1 MAITQPAVT
10 EQRNGPST
18 KQNHVTNVTR
28 AEASADGIIRLTE
41 SHGAL
46 KSVDVAD
53 VDLVLGFADGS
64 FIIIPNGALDALEPN
79 APKVEFGGDK
89 YNTSLTE
96 LFQQVGTVDAA
107 DAGNLRI
114 ISENIDTRLTELQP
128 DEIDYTSL
136 FMAMNNHTSAPSAP
150 AAPLPQAQTLPAAA
164 QVQRG
169 SLNGRGNNSGE
180 AMDVIIPP
188 RVDQP
193 STYRLGNRVESSET
207 LEKLQNIG
215 FPVIDGKLYVSAD
228 FKTGASFRSDLPT
241 GARDPNDA
249 THTANAGE
257 AAAQAYREIITG
269 SSSGNDVINTSAQFS
284 GNEWSK
290 NLFIST
296 NGFNT
301 VDSFV
306 IIPTNLPAGVT
317 LSLST
322 GNPGSIVQD
331 GSGWKISADALVLQ
345 SDGSYGVSLELTYPL
360 TADGVT
366 VINQDFTLQA
376 VIHGSTGPLSFQ
388 VAKDFYFTYR
398 DASTEAQFAAVDA
411 KGNALFVLPARGL
424 GYDINAGDGNNQ
436 VTAGAGNDSI
446 VSGNGNS
453 TLNGGAGNDTIVAGN
468 GDNVINGGTGN
479 DLIIVGTGNNDINGG
494 QNDTANGAS
503 RDSDTISY
511 INVSQSVFVDLR
523 AGRTWWDSLH
533 GSTTKDTLSN
543 IENIVGSG
551 GNDHLIGDQNA
562 NYILGGN
569 GDDTIEGI
577 ANTGSAG
584 DTLDGGDG
592 NNNTLSYLNATSTV
606 TVVLANG
613 NAKGSGQVGS
623 SPTDDLYHFTHITG
637 SATASNNLTGNDANN
652 IIRGGA
658 ANDTINGGA
667 GNDTLYGG
675 DGNDRLF
682 GGSGDDF
689 LYGENGDD
697 TLIGG
702 TGTNYLYGGSGNNT
716 ASYEGMTSS
725 QNVVATLNNDGTGI
739 GLVNGGNVA
748 TDYYQDI
755 RNLTGGAGNDSLTG
769 NTSRNYLSG
778 GAGND
783 TLEGIGGGDTLDG
796 GSGSDTATYINATA
810 GVKASLGATGLTGDA
825 LSASNAAG
833 ITANRG
839 TITGFDTDTFISIEN
854 LTGSQ
859 FNDILIAQNGGSTLR
874 GGAGNDTLIGGV
886 GNDVLD
892 GGDGNDVIYAAQGRD
907 TVTAGAG
914 NDTIYASVDEAISNS
929 QYNNRFTSIDGGT
942 GTDTL
947 MLSGFVDN
955 ANYSLSTL
963 RTGSGAGG
971 GKVSNIDIIDIRDGK
986 STNLAV
992 DASTINGIKTG
1003 NNANS
1008 GSILT
1013 IRADSGDS
1021 IVISDVAD
1029 HWRSANTTVAGA
1041 TGTDYFIYANATDA
1055 ANQSNA
1061 IATVH
1066 WLTAGG

>member
-28 AEASADGIIRLTE
+28 VHADADGIIRLTE

-64 FIIIPNGALDALEPN
+64 YIIIPNGALDALETD
-79 APKVEFGGDK
+79 APKVEFDGDK
-89 YNTSLTE
+89 FNTSLTE

-136 FMAMNNHTSAPSAP
+136 FMALNNHTSAPTAP
-150 AAPLPQAQTLPAAA
+150 AAPLPQAPTLPQAA

-169 SLNGRGNNSGE
+169 SINGRGNNSGE
-180 AMDVIIPP
+180 FMDAIIPP

-228 FKTGASFRSDLPT
+228 FKTGASLRSDLPT

-331 GSGWKISADALVLQ
+331 GSGWKISADALVQ
-345 SDGSYGVSLELTYPL
+345 QADGSYGVSLEITYPL
-360 TADGVT
+360 TADGIDVT
-366 VINQDFTLQA
+366 DQDFTLQA

-398 DASTEAQFAAVDA
+398 DATTEAQFAAVDA

-453 TLNGGAGNDTIVAGN
+453 TLNGGAGNDTIVAGD

-479 DLIIVGTGNNDINGG
+479 DLIIVGTGNNTIDGG
-494 QNDTANGAS
+494 ENTATGATK
-503 RDSDTISY
+503 DSDTISY
-511 INVSQSVFVDLR
+511 VNVSQSVFVDLR
-523 AGRTWWDSLH
+523 AGKTWWDGLN
-533 GSTTKDTLSN
+533 GSNTKDTLSN
-543 IENIVGSG
+543 LENIVGSG
-551 GNDHLIGDQNA
+551 GDDHLIGNQNA

-577 ANTGSAG
+577 ANTGAAG
-584 DTLDGGDG
+584 DTLDGGSG
-592 NNNTLSYLNATSTV
+592 NNNTLSYLNATDTV
-606 TVVLANG
+606 TVTLGNG
-613 NAKGSGQVGS
+613 DAKGSGKIGASQI
-623 SPTDDLYHFTHITG
+623 DDLYHFTHIIG
-637 SATASNNLTGNDANN
+637 SATATNNITGNDANN
-652 IIRGGA
+652 LIQGGA
-658 ANDTINGGA
+658 ANDTLNGGA
-667 GNDTLYGG
+667 GDDTLYGG
-675 DGNDRLF
+675 DG
-682 GGSGDDF
+682 DDK
-689 LYGENGDD
+689 
-697 TLIGG
+697 LIGG
-702 TGTNYLYGGSGNNT
+702 TGTNQLHGGSGNNT
-716 ASYEGMTSS
+716 ASYEGITI
-725 QNVVATLNNDGTGI
+725 NVTATLNDDGTGTGSAGTVGPNNIYVRDTYSDINNLI
-739 GLVNGGNVA
+739 GGS
-748 TDYYQDI
+748 
-755 RNLTGGAGNDSLTG
+755 GNDRLRG
-769 NTSRNYLSG
+769 NIHDNLIEG

-783 TLEGIGGGDTLDG
+783 TLLGGGGRDTLDG
-796 GSGSDTATYINATA
+796 GAGTNTVSYEYSSGVPTTTNDFSLINLSNVNRTVTVGGNSYTIAAQSTNIKDYANSDFNSQDTLRNIQNVIGTSGNDIIIGSSGS
-810 GVKASLGATGLTGDA
+810 
-825 LSASNAAG
+825 
-833 ITANRG
+833 NR
-839 TITGFDTDTFISIEN
+839 IE
-854 LTGSQ
+854 
-859 FNDILIAQNGGSTLR
+859 
-874 GGAGNDTLIGGV
+874 
-886 GNDVLD
+886 
-892 GGDGNDVIYAAQGRD
+892 
-907 TVTAGAG
+907 AGAG
-914 NDTIYASVDEAISNS
+914 NDWIDARQGKDTVLAGSGNDTILGSVDASGGTAF
-929 QYNNRFTSIDGGT
+929 NNRFTSIDGGSD
-942 GTDTL
+942 TDTL
-947 MLSGFVDN
+947 ILSGFN
-955 ANYSLSTL
+955 GSGYALSTL
-963 RTGSGAGG
+963 SSLV
-971 GKVSNIDIIDIRDGK
+971 KNIDILNIQGDSTAISTTLTVDSSSIK
-986 STNLAV
+986 SIVTGNANASGNTILRLEHGSEDNLNFALNTGEYV
-992 DASTINGIKTG
+992 RLGTASTDPMVTNFSNLSDGVY
-1003 NNANS
+1003 
-1008 GSILT
+1008 T
-1013 IRADSGDS
+1013 IYN
-1021 IVISDVAD
+1021 
-1029 HWRSANTTVAGA
+1029 SANV
-1041 TGTDYFIYANATDA
+1041 
-1055 ANQSNA
+1055 A
-1061 IATVH
+1061 IAQVTWHTV
-1066 WLTAGG
+1066 

>member
-89 YNTSLTE
+89 YNTNLTE

-136 FMAMNNHTSAPSAP
+136 FMAMNNHTTAPSAP

-180 AMDVIIPP
+180 AMDAIIPP

-193 STYRLGNRVESSET
+193 STYRLGNRVESAET

-228 FKTGASFRSDLPT
+228 FKTGASLRNDLPT

-249 THTANAGE
+249 AHTTNAGE
-257 AAAQAYREIITG
+257 AAAQAHRETITG
-269 SSSGNDVINTSAQFS
+269 SALGNDVINTSAQFS

-306 IIPTNLPAGVT
+306 IIPTDLPDGVT
-317 LSLST
+317 LSLSA

-331 GSGWKISADALVLQ
+331 GAGWKISADALVQ
-345 SDGSYGVSLELTYPL
+345 QADGSYGVSLEITYPL
-360 TADGVT
+360 TADGIDVT
-366 VINQDFTLQA
+366 NQDFKLQA

-398 DASTEAQFAAVDA
+398 DATTEEQFAAVDA

-424 GYDINAGDGNNQ
+424 GYDINAGDGDNQ

-446 VSGNGNS
+446 VSGNGDS
-453 TLNGGAGNDTIVAGN
+453 TLDGGAGNDTIVAGD

-479 DLIIVGTGNNDINGG
+479 DLIIVGTGNNVINGG

-523 AGRTWWDSLH
+523 AGRTWWDSLN

-551 GNDHLIGDQNA
+551 SNDHLIGDQNA

-584 DTLDGGDG
+584 DTLDGGSG
-592 NNNTLSYLNATSTV
+592 NNNTLSYINATGSVTV
-606 TVVLANG
+606 TLGNG
-613 NAKGSGQVGS
+613 DAKGSGTVGS
-623 SPTDDLYHFTHITG
+623 SPTDDLYHFTHIIG
-637 SATASNNLTGNDANN
+637 SATAINNITGNDANN
-652 IIRGGA
+652 LIQGGA
-658 ANDTINGGA
+658 ANDTLNGGA
-667 GNDTLYGG
+667 GDDTLHGG
-675 DGNDRLF
+675 DG
-682 GGSGDDF
+682 DDK
-689 LYGENGDD
+689 
-697 TLIGG
+697 LIGG
-702 TGTNYLYGGSGNNT
+702 TGTNQLHGGSGNNT
-716 ASYEGMTSS
+716 ASYEGITI
-725 QNVVATLNNDGTGI
+725 NVTAILNDDGTGTGSAGTVGPNNIYVRDTYTDIDNLI
-739 GLVNGGNVA
+739 GGSGSDRLRGNIH
-748 TDYYQDI
+748 D
-755 RNLTGGAGNDSLTG
+755 NLIE
-769 NTSRNYLSG
+769 G

-783 TLEGIGGGDTLDG
+783 TLLGGGGRDTLDG
-796 GSGSDTATYINATA
+796 GTGTNTVSYEYSSGVSINTNDFSLINLSNVDRTINVGGNSYTIAAQSTNIKDYANSDFNSQDTLRNIQNVIGTSGNDIIIGSSGS
-810 GVKASLGATGLTGDA
+810 
-825 LSASNAAG
+825 
-833 ITANRG
+833 NR
-839 TITGFDTDTFISIEN
+839 IE
-854 LTGSQ
+854 
-859 FNDILIAQNGGSTLR
+859 
-874 GGAGNDTLIGGV
+874 
-886 GNDVLD
+886 
-892 GGDGNDVIYAAQGRD
+892 
-907 TVTAGAG
+907 AGAG
-914 NDTIYASVDEAISNS
+914 NDWIDARQGKDTVLAGSGNDTILGSVDASGGTAF
-929 QYNNRFTSIDGGT
+929 NNRFNSIDGGT

-947 MLSGFVDN
+947 ILSGFN
-955 ANYSLSTL
+955 GSGYALSTL
-963 RTGSGAGG
+963 SSLV
-971 GKVSNIDIIDIRDGK
+971 KNIDILNIQGDSSAISTTLTVDSSSIK
-986 STNLAV
+986 SIV
-992 DASTINGIKTG
+992 TG
-1003 NNANS
+1003 NANAS
-1008 GSILT
+1008 GNTILRLEHGGEDNLNFALNTGEYVRSGTAPTDPMVTNFNNLSDGVYT
-1013 IRADSGDS
+1013 IYN
-1021 IVISDVAD
+1021 
-1029 HWRSANTTVAGA
+1029 SANV
-1041 TGTDYFIYANATDA
+1041 
-1055 ANQSNA
+1055 A
-1061 IATVH
+1061 IAQVTWHTV
-1066 WLTAGG
+1066 